1 MQKRTRLA
9 YLLWAAGALPVM
21 AQQSDIYVYP
31 NRDFDKAVHLYH
43 EKQYVSA
50 QRLFERIAEETDQPS
65 IKGDCAYYSA
75 NCAIRLE
82 QPNADEKMTYFVTN
96 YPTSSK
102 QNQAYLEVAQYY
114 FSQGR
119 YPQALTWFDK
129 VDESSLNRSQL
140 AKYNFQQGYA
150 YFTAGKKKDA
160 TKHFNAVVNDSEW
173 GSQAKYYLG
182 HLAYESDD
190 YKEASRYFDEVS
202 GEEKY
207 KEQLSYFQADMH
219 FKLGDF
225 EKAIQLGKAAMAKSN
240 ATEKSELN
248 KIIGESY
255 FNLKQYDQA
264 LPYLK
269 EYRGKKGKWSN
280 TDYYQLGYTYYQQK
294 DYANAVA
301 QFNKI
306 VGSNDAVAQNAY
318 YHLGESYLKLDQKQQ
333 AFQAFKTAS
342 EMDFDTKIQEDAH
355 LNYAKLS
362 YEIGNS
368 YLPAP
373 EVLAGFLKKY
383 PNTPA
388 RTEVEGL
395 LIDSYITS
403 KNYEGALSLLEK
415 NKSTHRDALQKV
427 SFYRGLELYSDGD
440 YNGALNL
447 FTQSINNPVDA
458 TYKARALFWK
468 GESEYTLDRFNDAQ
482 LSLKQYLQTEEAKR
496 TPEYANA
503 YYHLGYAYFKQKEYA
518 LAGDALD
525 QYIQANPKDKA
536 RLNDAYLRLGDARFV
551 DGKYWPAMEA
561 YNKAIEMKGV
571 DADYA
576 AYQKG
581 ISYGFVNRNDRKIED
596 LNLFLKNFTK
606 SQYRDDALYELGNTY
621 VAVNQNT
628 EALKTYDQLVREFP
642 TSTYAAKAML
652 RQGMVHYNAEKDA
665 LALDKFKQLT
675 TQYPGTPEAV
685 EAVGTARLIHQ
696 DRGTMDEFAAWVKT
710 LNFYEISDAELDK
723 DMYASAEK
731 MYLQN
736 KSKEAISGFTKY
748 LAQFPSGSSAL
759 KANFYLGQLYFQD
772 NLMPQAKKHYEYVA
786 SKAKS
791 EFTEQAMARIAEIN
805 LKGTDTAA
813 SIASLKALEQNADYP
828 QNITF
833 AQANLMRL
841 YYETEDYS
849 QAVVYADKMLAQSKI
864 DPKVKSDAQIIV
876 ARSAWHS
883 GDKAKAKK
891 AYADL
896 AKTAQGEV
904 AAEALYYD
912 AYFKNADKQYEAS
925 NAVVQKLAKDYG
937 SYKYWGAQ
945 GLVLMARNYL
955 GLKDYFQ
962 ANYILESVLKNFKQ
976 YEDVIAEANL
986 ALEAVQVE
994 AAQTNSSLTR

>member
-9 YLLWAAGALPVM
+9 YLLLAAGVTTLS
-21 AQQSDIYVYP
+21 AQQSDIYTYD
-31 NRDFDKAVHLYH
+31 NKDFDKAVHLYQ

-50 QRLFERIAEETDQPS
+50 QRLFEQIAEDTDQMT
-65 IKGDCAYYSA
+65 IKGECAYYSA

-82 QPNADEKMTYFVTN
+82 QPNADDKMTYFVTN

-119 YPQALTWFDK
+119 YPQALQWFEK
-129 VDESSLNRSQL
+129 VDTNSLNANQM
-140 AKYNFQQGYA
+140 AKYRFQQGYA
-150 YFTAGKKKDA
+150 YFSTGKKKEA
-160 TKHFNAVVNDSEW
+160 TSHFNAVVNDKEW

-182 HLAYESDD
+182 HLAYEVDD

-202 GEEKY
+202 GQEKY
-207 KEQLSYFQADMH
+207 KDQLSYFQADMH
-219 FKLGDF
+219 FKLGEF

-240 ATEKSELN
+240 AIEKSELN

-294 DYANAVA
+294 DYANAIT

-318 YHLGESYLKLDQKQQ
+318 YHLGESYLKSGQKQQ

-342 EMDFDTKIQEDAH
+342 EMNFEPKIQEDAH

-368 YLPAP
+368 YMPAP
-373 EVLAGFLKKY
+373 EVLAGFLQKY
-383 PNTPA
+383 PSTPA
-388 RTEVEGL
+388 RAEVEGL

-403 KNYEGALSLLEK
+403 KNYQGALALLEK

-440 YNGALNL
+440 YQGALAL
-447 FTQSINNPVDA
+447 FTQSIANPVDGH
-458 TYKARALFWK
+458 YKARALFWK
-468 GESEYTLDRFNDAQ
+468 AESEYNMDKFRDAQ
-482 LSLKQYLQTEEAKR
+482 LSLQQFFQTEQAQL
-496 TPEYANA
+496 TPEFTNSR
-503 YYHLGYAYFKQKEYA
+503 YHLAYAYFKQKEYA
-518 LAGDALD
+518 QAGDALD
-525 QYIQANPKDKA
+525 AYIATQPKDKS
-536 RLNDAYLRLGDARFV
+536 RLNDAYLRLGDSRFV

-561 YNKAIEMKGV
+561 YNKAIEMRAV

-576 AYQKG
+576 AFQKS

-596 LNLFLKNFTK
+596 LNLFLKGFPK
-606 SQYRDDALYELGNTY
+606 SQYRDDALFELGNTY
-621 VAVNQNT
+621 VSVNNSN
-628 EALKTYDQLVREFP
+628 EALKAYDQLLREFP
-642 TSTYAAKAML
+642 TSSYASKAML

-665 LALDKFKQLT
+665 LAIEKFKQLANK
-675 TQYPGTPEAV
+675 YPGTPEAV

-696 DRGTMDEFAAWVKT
+696 DAGTMDEFAAWVKT
-710 LNFYEISDAELDK
+710 LNFIEISDAELDR

-748 LAQFPSGSSAL
+748 LAQFPNGSQAL

-772 NLMPQAKKHYEYVA
+772 GLFSHAQKNYEFVA
-786 SKAKS
+786 AKAKS
-791 EFTEQAMARIAEIN
+791 EYTEQALARLAEIN
-805 LKGTDTAA
+805 LKGKDAQA

-841 YYETEDYS
+841 YYETEEYA
-849 QAVVYADKMLAQSKI
+849 QAVIYADKMLAHAKI

-876 ARSAWHS
+876 ARSAWNTA
-883 GDKAKAKK
+883 DKVKAKK
-891 AYADL
+891 AYGDL
-896 AKTAQGEV
+896 LKTAQGEV
-904 AAEALYYD
+904 VAESLYYD
-912 AYFKNADKQYEAS
+912 AYFKNAEKQFEAS
-925 NAVVQKLAKDYG
+925 NTTVQKLAKDYG
-937 SYKYWGAQ
+937 SYKYWGAK
-945 GLVLMARNYL
+945 GLVLMAKNFH

-976 YEDVIAEANL
+976 YEDVIQEAEA
-986 ALEAVQVE
+986 ALEAVQTE
-994 AAQTNSSLTR
+994 AAQTNSSITR